1 MKLDINEI
9 YHNYITKVV
18 IFAIFTHKR
27 QVKQPAIYRQSVLSF
42 VKKRIPWKIN
52 LDVVIE
58 RRYNLEDERDLI
70 LEGLLNG
77 IETNVLPIVTITF
90 TSPLKETTMI
100 IDLSDESKYEQFLYK

>member
-100 IDLSDESKYEQFLYK
+100 IDLSDEGKYEQFLYK